1 MSPRHEQQ
9 FLPLNHLVSVTVKIK
24 ARITSICCKQRFL
37 TPQTLL
43 FWRAHYL
50 IVPSSVLHL
59 PECTV
64 ICRSSITNHS
74 PFNGCSVDGWYGD
87 VCLDRTPL
95 EYVPPSLAHPKT
107 DRLTIV
113 VWTGLPWS
121 SPFARPPI
129 TNSCG
134 LLPQPTT
141 QPSHGSVVPST
152 MGMPQ

>member
-1 MSPRHEQQ
+1 M
-9 FLPLNHLVSVTVKIK
+9 K

-95 EYVPPSLAHPKT
+95 EYGPPSLAHPKNRSIDDCSVNRT
-107 DRLTIV
+107 PLEFP
-113 VWTGLPWS
+113 LCS
-121 SPFARPPI
+121 SPHYQLLWPPAS
-129 TNSCG
+129 THNTTLSWVSC
-134 LLPQPTT
+134 T
-141 QPSHGSVVPST
+141 QHHGYAPIMDRAAT
-152 MGMPQ
+152 PKER